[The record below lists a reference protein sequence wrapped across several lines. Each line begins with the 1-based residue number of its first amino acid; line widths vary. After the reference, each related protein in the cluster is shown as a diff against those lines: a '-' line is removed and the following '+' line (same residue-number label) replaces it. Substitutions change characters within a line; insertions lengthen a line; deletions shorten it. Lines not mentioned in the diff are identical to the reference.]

1 MEELKNHPRNRKTLY
16 SIDKTVLFIIAQIDL
31 MSLVTIYSFVSTA
44 LLLDRGTPA
53 D

>member
-1 MEELKNHPRNRKTLY
+1 MEELKNHTRNRKTLY
-16 SIDKTVLFIIAQIDL
+16 SFDKTVLFIIAQIDL
-31 MSLVTIYSFVSTA
+31 SLVIIYSFVSTA